1 MIGITP
7 RNNPHSNAV
16 SAMLA
21 EIRDKRI
28 ARFDPIINPERGLT
42 YSGFSNQD
50 FAEQKEILKS
60 LSSLGI
66 LKEEPFDYVR
76 ICSHCDH
83 HDLLVKM
90 ACPACSSTNTIQG
103 KVVEHLKCGNI
114 DLESKFISDGA
125 AGLICAK
132 CKKRL
137 RAIGVDYVRPGS
149 YCLCLSCNALSPEGR
164 MQFVC
169 VNCARSLT
177 RDELDVQPLPAYVV
191 DAEALA
197 AHLGRSGQE
206 FQGSVIRSLEKLGLR
221 ALSNATIA
229 GASQVQHV
237 FDIVVYERLEPA
249 DDMAEIPTLV
259 VEIKQSETRVEPEAA
274 LNFFA
279 KCMDVRGPKKL
290 LVGIPGIA
298 DETRKLADAYG
309 IGVLEQSGAD
319 AQELAGRIAASLPV
333 QESEHE
339 THEEGSVT
347 NHSDLEKMIKAIIS
361 TSQED
366 NSGQDVN

>member
-1 MIGITP
+1 MIGITS
-7 RNNPHSNAV
+7 RNNSLSNAV
-16 SAMLA
+16 SAVLA
-21 EIRDKRI
+21 EIRDNKI
-28 ARFDPIINPERGLT
+28 TRFDPIISPEVGLT
-42 YSGFSNQD
+42 YSGLSNRD
-50 FAEQKEILKS
+50 FAEQQEILKS
-60 LSSLGI
+60 LSAMGL
-66 LKEEPFDYVR
+66 LKEEPFDYIR

-125 AGLICAK
+125 GGLICAK

-137 RAIGVDYVRPGS
+137 RAIGVDYVKPGS
-149 YCLCLSCNALSPEGR
+149 YCLCLSCNALSPEGK

-169 VNCARSLT
+169 VNCTKSLN
-177 RDELDVQPLPAYVV
+177 RDDLDVQPLPAYVV

-197 AHLGRSGQE
+197 AHLGRSSQE
-206 FQGSVIRSLEKLGLR
+206 FQYSVIQALEKLGLR
-221 ALSNATIA
+221 ALPNATIA
-229 GASQVQHV
+229 GASQVQHA
-237 FDIVVYERLEPA
+237 FDIVVYERVEPA
-249 DDMAEIPTLV
+249 GDTPEIPALVAEI
-259 VEIKQSETRVEPEAA
+259 KRSETSVKPEAA

-279 KCMDVRGPKKL
+279 KCMDVRVPTKL
-290 LVGIPGIA
+290 LVGIPGVS

-309 IGVLEQSGAD
+309 IAVLEQSGAD

-333 QESEHE
+333 QEGDHE
-339 THEEGSVT
+339 TREEISAT

-361 TSQED
+361 TSQEEK
-366 NSGQDVN
+366 SGQDVN